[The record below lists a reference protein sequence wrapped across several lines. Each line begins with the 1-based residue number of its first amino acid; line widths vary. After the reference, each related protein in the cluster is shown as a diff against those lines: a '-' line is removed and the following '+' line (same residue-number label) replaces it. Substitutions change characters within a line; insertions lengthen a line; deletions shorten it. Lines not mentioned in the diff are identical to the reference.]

1 MLLDNRV
8 NRQRYDVLILP
19 GGKVFSAEALGRV
32 REFYERGGRVIAT
45 SCLPERSAE
54 FGMDDAL
61 RSEVEALF
69 GSPSERRAGTIRRNG
84 AGGAAVFVPEP
95 DARSLERAFAALEAD
110 PDVVIADT
118 ARHAGSGTSFGYL
131 TKMVAS
137 EQEASASDPT
147 GGNGASFLLYPQAER
162 RRDIYFFTNSSNDSI
177 STPVSLRGRL
187 KLQRWDPFTGET
199 TGLASRRERRSGGT
213 LYAFRARSASRVGRF
228 RRGRAPRIRSGI
240 RPCRDSRAGV
250 GTENRPGA
258 GPDADD
264 PADGRRYGRACSGI
278 AGGPF
283 RISDYLTPCGT

>member
-147 GGNGASFLLYPQAER
+147 GGNGASFCYIHKQKDG
-162 RRDIYFFTNSSNDSI
+162 RDIYFFTNSSNDSI

-199 TGLASRRERRSGGT
+199 TGLASRRN

-250 GTENRPGA
+250 GTENRPA
-258 GPDADD
+258 PDRMPTTRQTAVGTVGRVPELRADRSEF
-264 PADGRRYGRACSGI
+264 PI
-278 AGGPF
+278 
-283 RISDYLTPCGT
+283 T

>member
-1 MLLDNRV
+1 MLTTVLHRDYTLVHPEMLTDGRVRPEGRTMLLDNRV

-84 AGGAAVFVPEP
+84 AG
-95 DARSLERAFAALEAD
+95 ERPSSCLSPTPGRWSGPLPLGGD

-147 GGNGASFLLYPQAER
+147 GGNGASFCYIHKQKDG
-162 RRDIYFFTNSSNDSI
+162 RDIYFFTNSSNDSI

-213 LYAFRARSASRVGRF
+213 YTHFELDLPPVSGVFVVGE
-228 RRGRAPRIRSGI
+228 RR
-240 RPCRDSRAGV
+240 
-250 GTENRPGA
+250 E
-258 GPDADD
+258 
-264 PADGRRYGRACSGI
+264 
-278 AGGPF
+278 
-283 RISDYLTPCGT
+283 

>member
-1 MLLDNRV
+1 MLHRDYTLVHPEMLTDGRVRPEGRTMLLDNRV

-84 AGGAAVFVPEP
+84 AGAPQNTARKKYQGAGGAAVFVPEP

-147 GGNGASFLLYPQAER
+147 GGNGASFCYIHKQKDG
-162 RRDIYFFTNSSNDSI
+162 RDIYFFTNSSNDSI

-213 LYAFRARSASRVGRF
+213 YTHFELDLPPVSGVFVVGE
-228 RRGRAPRIRSGI
+228 RR
-240 RPCRDSRAGV
+240 
-250 GTENRPGA
+250 E
-258 GPDADD
+258 
-264 PADGRRYGRACSGI
+264 
-278 AGGPF
+278 
-283 RISDYLTPCGT
+283 

>member
-1 MLLDNRV
+1 MLTDGRVRPEGRTMLLDNRV

-69 GSPSERRAGTIRRNG
+69 GSPSERRAGTVRRNG

-118 ARHAGSGTSFGYL
+118 VRHAGSGTSFGYL

-137 EQEASASDPT
+137 EQEAPATDPT
-147 GGNGASFLLYPQAER
+147 GGNGASFCYIHKQKDG
-162 RRDIYFFTNSSNDSI
+162 RDIYFFTNSSNDSI

-199 TGLASRRERRSGGT
+199 TGLASRRERRRGGT
-213 LYAFRARSASRVGRF
+213 YTHFELDLPPVSGVFVVGE
-228 RRGRAPRIRSGI
+228 RR
-240 RPCRDSRAGV
+240 
-250 GTENRPGA
+250 E
-258 GPDADD
+258 
-264 PADGRRYGRACSGI
+264 
-278 AGGPF
+278 
-283 RISDYLTPCGT
+283 

>member
-162 RRDIYFFTNSSNDSI
+162 RAGYLLLYELVERFDLDAGFRC
-177 STPVSLRGRL
+177 RGRL

-199 TGLASRRERRSGGT
+199 TGSP
-213 LYAFRARSASRVGRF
+213 RAGSA
-228 RRGRAPRIRSGI
+228 AAAEPIRISSSI
-240 RPCRDSRAGV
+240 CLPCRAFSSWASAANKERDPPL
-250 GTENRPGA
+250 PGFPCRRRHGESPCA